1 MFVVDT
7 NLLIDAANA
16 DSPLQDRCR
25 SLIQE
30 WQSRPS
36 AWFLTLGI
44 CYEFMRV
51 ATHPRVFGRPLKAS
65 EAWGFVAGILASPS
79 VSLLV
84 PTERHPRVAQEV
96 FAEIPG
102 IAGNLVF
109 DAATA
114 VLMREHGIKTIYTRD
129 TDFHR
134 FRFLE
139 VVDPTA

>member
-7 NLLIDAANA
+7 NVLVAAA
-16 DSPLQDRCR
+16 DRSSPIHVPCR
-25 SLIQE
+25 KRIGD
-30 WQSRPS
+30 WQGQSA

-44 CYEFMRV
+44 CYEFLRVVTHARVLREPWRV
-51 ATHPRVFGRPLKAS
+51 AD
-65 EAWGFVAGILASPS
+65 AWGFVAAILASPGA
-79 VSLLV
+79 SLLV
-84 PTERHPRVAQEV
+84 PTDRHPRVAAEV
-96 FAEIPG
+96 FAETPG
-102 IAGNLVF
+102 IAGNLVH

-129 TDFHR
+129 ADFHR